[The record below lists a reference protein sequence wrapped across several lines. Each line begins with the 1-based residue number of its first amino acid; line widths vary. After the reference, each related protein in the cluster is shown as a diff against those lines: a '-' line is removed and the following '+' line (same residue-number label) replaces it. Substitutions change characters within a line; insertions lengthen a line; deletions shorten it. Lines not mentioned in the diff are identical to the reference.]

1 MKGCLSKV
9 ICFIVII
16 FVLYKLL
23 MFVLDLRLEDADDDH
38 IVGLWVDK
46 IIMSEEV
53 IDFGEFTTVYNIA
66 IFFSKNNKLG
76 YSVFTYDAD
85 LNIPKY
91 DIAIEW
97 QKNMISAINNSRN
110 KNAGAWKLN
119 NGKLNLNID
128 NKDYKSNGKVKKSA
142 SFSIKNLYLM
152 DDEGYR
158 FKFKGNFIKITDKNG
173 NKINYKD
180 NIIGEL
186 IEELLIEDFMGI
198 Y

>member
-1 MKGCLSKV
+1 M
-9 ICFIVII
+9 
-16 FVLYKLL
+16 
-23 MFVLDLRLEDADDDH
+23 
-38 IVGLWVDK
+38 
-46 IIMSEEV
+46 
-53 IDFGEFTTVYNIA
+53 
-66 IFFSKNNKLG
+66 
-76 YSVFTYDAD
+76 
-85 LNIPKY
+85 
-91 DIAIEW
+91 
-97 QKNMISAINNSRN
+97 
-110 KNAGAWKLN
+110 
-119 NGKLNLNID
+119 NID

>member
-1 MKGCLSKV
+1 M
-9 ICFIVII
+9 
-16 FVLYKLL
+16 
-23 MFVLDLRLEDADDDH
+23 EDADDDH
-38 IVGLWVDK
+38 LVGLWVDK

-110 KNAGAWKLN
+110 KNAGTWKLN
-119 NGKLNLNID
+119 NGKLDLNID